1 MTTVNFRHEA
11 RQSLARAKALL
22 ATQDEPSLRYA
33 ALELRMTM
41 EAVVYDKMGAY
52 KAEIPQ
58 AEYDTWQPTR
68 VLKALLEIDPK
79 ADQSVTIAIGIEDT
93 PGAPASQ
100 MSLLGAE
107 TPLNNKTLRGN
118 YDAVGNYLHVPTIKQ
133 FATKGGA
140 DMTRLRERCEALV
153 AALDAVLEGA
163 LFNVSI
169 GQFTMIDCFRCGKE
183 IRKRFTADSPKEMR
197 ATCIHCNA
205 PHRVIADGDD
215 YLWTS
220 IAYDVPCGD
229 TTCDGRTKVF
239 EDQLAEWNTFE
250 CGKCGISNTMT
261 IGVTMT
267 SKVAKPIA

>member
-22 ATQDEPSLRYA
+22 ATNDEASLRYA
-33 ALELRMTM
+33 ALDLRMTM

-58 AEYDTWQPTR
+58 IEYETWQPTK

-79 ADQSVTIAIGIEDT
+79 ADQSVTIAMGIEDT
-93 PGAPASQ
+93 PGVPAPQ
-100 MSLLGAE
+100 MSLLGTE
-107 TPLNNKTLRGN
+107 TPLSHKTLRGN
-118 YDAVGNYLHVPTIKQ
+118 YDAISNYLHMPTIKQ

-140 DMTRLRERCEALV
+140 DMIRLRERCEALV
-153 AALDAVLEGA
+153 TALDAVLEGS

-169 GQFTMIDCFRCGKE
+169 GQFTVFDCFRCGKE
-183 IRKRFTADSPKEMR
+183 IRKRFTVDSPKEMR

-205 PHRVIADGDD
+205 PHRVIADGDE

-220 IAYDVPCGD
+220 IAYDVQCADP
-229 TTCDGRTKVF
+229 TCDGRTKVF
-239 EDQLAEWNTFE
+239 EDQVVEWGTFS
-250 CGKCGISNTMT
+250 CVKCGISNTMT
-261 IGVTMT
+261 LGSTLT
-267 SKVAKPIA
+267 SRVAPPT